1 MRGRPVLALAVAA
14 FPMKVLPAEMLE
26 EILRG
31 GAEKVAEAG
40 AVVGGGHSID
50 HDIPLYGLSV
60 TGIVEESRIT
70 RNKGARPGDAL
81 VLTKPLGIGVTIRAG
96 RSDSAAAS
104 SASAGRRVAG
114 APALRRGA
122 RGSRGVMCTLNRAA
136 MEAMEGFT
144 IRAVTDVTGFGLL
157 GHLYEMMSAS
167 DTTAEISVGN
177 VPLLSQARRLV
188 AEGVV
193 PGGSKANATNL
204 RARAAVAEG
213 VSDEDFLLLS
223 DAQTSGGLLVA
234 LPEAEAAAYAAR
246 CLEKGAPAGAVVGRV
261 VEPRAGAALRS
272 PIESP
277 GPPSAF
283 VEHRDRIE
291 KGEAMADDREDWVE
305 VASSGDDEEAEIIAG
320 LLESEGFPVVIEGT
334 PSSPFPEDLGAFGSD
349 ARARAA
355 RPGRRGARPD
365 RRERARR
372 RAQSRG
378 RGAVGIRNRQGSVRG
393 MSILPPGSRL
403 GRFEISSVLGQGAM
417 GVVYLAHDPDIDRPV
432 AIKTIHPEAARGE
445 SAAEIEARFLKEAK
459 LAGRLQHPNIVTVY
473 DVGRDKDV
481 YFIAMEYVEGK
492 PLTRYLGGEELP
504 LAAKVAIIRQAAEA
518 LAHAHEREVVHRDVK
533 PGNILIAKDGRVKV
547 TDFGIGKF
555 TSATTSDMTRTGQ
568 MIGSPA
574 YMSPEQIRGEKIDGR
589 SDLFS
594 LGVVLYEL
602 LTGARPFPGESITTL
617 VYQILH
623 TEPRDPRE
631 IRSDLPIGDPRG
643 DGAAARQAARTPA
656 GRRAGVPAGA
666 PPHREVPARIRD
678 DAARRRGGPCGARGR
693 GRLGSVAAPP
703 PLPTSRVPAPAPP
716 PESASSGAPTAPA
729 ANRRIFEGTIF
740 LLAGAALAGGLLFF
754 LVFRK
759 PRTVSGPMPLA
770 SLPTPAS
777 APAVPT
783 PPAPAPEAVPVEPTP
798 VVLPTPGPG
807 EAADATVGAPRLVDT
822 PAARPTRVRPSP
834 APTPEPQKV
843 AARSEAEPPAPPPA
857 SSAPARPTRVD
868 AVYETRGSVRFTSSP
883 EQARLYVDGHYV
895 GIADDWDNR
904 GGGRALELEK
914 DGTHYVRMEL
924 PGYRPMNLQIDV
936 TPDGDDS
943 VSIDEELERRD
954 RLPYEKL
961 PAVYD
966 RTTSEVEFAVTPA
979 DAGVSEDGK
988 ALGTASDFGPAS
1000 PLKLSGPRVYDLM
1013 LSAPGYKPKLVRIL
1027 VAPNAGKPRAKV
1039 TEKLKTP

>member
-1 MRGRPVLALAVAA
+1 
-14 FPMKVLPAEMLE
+14 
-26 EILRG
+26 
-31 GAEKVAEAG
+31 
-40 AVVGGGHSID
+40 
-50 HDIPLYGLSV
+50 
-60 TGIVEESRIT
+60 
-70 RNKGARPGDAL
+70 
-81 VLTKPLGIGVTIRAG
+81 
-96 RSDSAAAS
+96 
-104 SASAGRRVAG
+104 
-114 APALRRGA
+114 
-122 RGSRGVMCTLNRAA
+122 
-136 MEAMEGFT
+136 
-144 IRAVTDVTGFGLL
+144 
-157 GHLYEMMSAS
+157 
-167 DTTAEISVGN
+167 
-177 VPLLSQARRLV
+177 
-188 AEGVV
+188 
-193 PGGSKANATNL
+193 
-204 RARAAVAEG
+204 
-213 VSDEDFLLLS
+213 
-223 DAQTSGGLLVA
+223 
-234 LPEAEAAAYAAR
+234 
-246 CLEKGAPAGAVVGRV
+246 
-261 VEPRAGAALRS
+261 
-272 PIESP
+272 
-277 GPPSAF
+277 
-283 VEHRDRIE
+283 
-291 KGEAMADDREDWVE
+291 
-305 VASSGDDEEAEIIAG
+305 
-320 LLESEGFPVVIEGT
+320 
-334 PSSPFPEDLGAFGSD
+334 
-349 ARARAA
+349 
-355 RPGRRGARPD
+355 
-365 RRERARR
+365 
-372 RAQSRG
+372 
-378 RGAVGIRNRQGSVRG
+378 

-631 IRSDLPIGDPRG
+631 IRSDLPIATREVM
-643 DGAAARQAARTPA
+643 ARLLAKQPERRPADAREFLRELRRIEKFQRESEMT
-656 GRRAGVPAGA
+656 RRAVVAGPAAPAGA
-666 PPHREVPARIRD
+666 AV
-678 DAARRRGGPCGARGR
+678 GLVGA
-693 GRLGSVAAPP
+693 VAAPP

-716 PESASSGAPTAPA
+716 PETASSGAPTAPA
-729 ANRRIFEGTIF
+729 ARPNRRIFEGTIF

-754 LVFRK
+754 LVFRR

-770 SLPTPAS
+770 SLPTPAA

-783 PPAPAPEAVPVEPTP
+783 LPVPAPEVVAVEPTP

-822 PAARPTRVRPSP
+822 PASRPTRLRPSP
-834 APTPEPQKV
+834 APTPEPPKV
-843 AARSEAEPPAPPPA
+843 AARAEAEPPVPPPA

-868 AVYETRGSVRFTSSP
+868 AVYETRGSLRFTSSP
-883 EQARLYVDGHYV
+883 EQARLYVDGRYV

-904 GGGRALELEK
+904 GGGRPLELEK
-914 DGTHYVRMEL
+914 EGTHYVRMEL
-924 PGYRPMNLQIDV
+924 PGYRPLNLQIDV

-943 VSIDEELERRD
+943 VSIDEELERRE

-979 DAGVSEDGK
+979 DAGVSEEGK
-988 ALGTASDFGPAS
+988 ALGTASDFGPGS
-1000 PLKLSGPRVYDLM
+1000 PLKLSGPMVHDLM

-1027 VAPNAGKPRAKV
+1027 VAPNAGKERAKV